1 MWRFTPELK
10 ICKEKA
16 IMADDK
22 LHILLVDDNPGDVE
36 IITRQLESEFPG
48 VEVEQTSAQ
57 EQFDRALEAG
67 RFNLVIT
74 DFRFQWSDG
83 LAVLRAV
90 KGRFPYRPVIMFT
103 ATGTQEVAVEAMK
116 SGLDDYIIKSTEHYA
131 RLLSSVREGLQRGE
145 TERRAADLQI
155 RLGHLHDWINLGV
168 FRAELGGRLLECNA
182 AFLRLLGAD
191 SLEAARDIF
200 AREFAADMV
209 IDKSPLEKSEMS
221 PAREVRVPFPDGE
234 RWFLVE
240 EVIVT
245 TASGQ
250 QMVDGMAEDITERKK
265 VDLQIQAALRE
276 KEALLRE
283 LFHRV
288 KNNLQ
293 VVSSLLNLQ
302 SESLTDEQAIEM
314 FRESRHR
321 IHSMALI
328 HERLYQAKDLAR
340 IDIEQYVHDLAS
352 ELFFA
357 YGVSAER
364 IGLDVDIN
372 TDGAIIDIEKAV
384 PVGLIINELLT
395 NALKYAFPGGRA
407 GKLTVQIEPVPGD
420 MLKLTV
426 ADDGVGLPAG
436 IDVNDPA
443 TLGLQLVSTLA
454 EQLRGSLD
462 ARSQPGATFTITFPK
477 Q

>member
-1 MWRFTPELK
+1 MV
-10 ICKEKA
+10 
-16 IMADDK
+16 DDN
-22 LHILLVDDNPGDVE
+22 LHILLIDDNQDDLE
-36 IITRQLESEFPG
+36 IITRQLEREFPG
-48 VEVEQTSAQ
+48 AEVEQANAP
-57 EQFDRALEAG
+57 EQFDRAVEAG
-67 RFNLVIT
+67 LFNLVIT
-74 DFRFQWSDG
+74 DFQLQWSDG

-90 KGRFPYRPVIMFT
+90 KKRFPHRPVIMFT

-116 SGLDDYIIKSTEHYA
+116 SGLDDYIIKSPKNYA
-131 RLLSSVREGLQRGE
+131 RLLTSVREALRRGE
-145 TERRAADLQI
+145 TERRGADLQV
-155 RLGHLHDWINLGV
+155 RLDHLLDWINLGV
-168 FRAELGGRLLECNA
+168 FRAEPGGGLLECNE

-191 SLEAARDIF
+191 SLEAVRDVF
-200 AREFAADMV
+200 AREFAAGMV
-209 IDKSPLEKSEMS
+209 MDKSPLDKSVMS
-221 PAREVRVPFPDGE
+221 PAREVRVPFPGGE

-250 QMVDGMAEDITERKK
+250 KMVDGMAEDITERKK

-302 SESLTDEQAIEM
+302 SESLTDEQAREM

-321 IHSMALI
+321 INSMALI

-340 IDIEQYVHDLAS
+340 INIEQYVHDLAS

-364 IGLDVDIN
+364 IRLAVDIN

-395 NALKYAFPGGRA
+395 NALKYAFPDGRA
-407 GKLTVQIEPVPGD
+407 GEMTVRIEPAPGD

-426 ADDGVGLPAG
+426 ADDGIGLPEG

-454 EQLRGSLD
+454 EQLRGSLE
-462 ARSQPGATFTITFPK
+462 ARPQPGVAFTITFPK

>member
-1 MWRFTPELK
+1 
-10 ICKEKA
+10 
-16 IMADDK
+16 MADEK
-22 LHILLVDDNPGDVE
+22 LHVLLVDDDPDDVE
-36 IITRQLESEFPG
+36 IITRQLEREFSG
-48 VEVEQTSAQ
+48 VEVEQAAAS

-74 DFRFQWSDG
+74 DFQLQWGDG
-83 LAVLRAV
+83 LAALRAV
-90 KGRFPYRPVIMFT
+90 KRRFPYRPVIMFT

-116 SGLDDYIIKSTEHYA
+116 SGLDDYIIKSPEHYA
-131 RLLSSVREGLQRGE
+131 RLLSSVREGLRRGE
-145 TERRAADLQI
+145 AERGADDLQV
-155 RLGHLHDWINLGV
+155 RLDHLLGRINLGV
-168 FRAELGGRLLECNA
+168 FRAEPGGRLLECNA
-182 AFLRLLGAD
+182 PFLRLLGAD
-191 SLEAARDIF
+191 SLEAAQDVF
-200 AREFAADMV
+200 AREFAAGMV
-209 IDKSPLEKSEMS
+209 TDKSPLDKSVMS
-221 PAREVRVPFPDGE
+221 PAREVRVPFPGGE

-250 QMVDGMAEDITERKK
+250 QMVDGLAEDITERKK

-276 KEALLRE
+276 KESLLRE

-293 VVSSLLNLQ
+293 VVSSLLSLQ
-302 SESLTDEQAIEM
+302 SEALTDEQAREM
-314 FRESRHR
+314 FREGRHR

-340 IDIEQYVHDLAS
+340 INIEQYVHDLAS

-364 IGLDVDIN
+364 VRLAVDIN

-384 PVGLIINELLT
+384 PLGLIINELLT
-395 NALKYAFPGGRA
+395 NALKYAFPDGRA
-407 GKLTVQIEPVPGD
+407 GKMTVRIESTPGN

-454 EQLRGSLD
+454 EQLRGSLE
-462 ARSQPGATFTITFPK
+462 ARPQPGAAFTITFPK

>member
-1 MWRFTPELK
+1 
-10 ICKEKA
+10 
-16 IMADDK
+16 MADEK
-22 LHILLVDDNPGDVE
+22 LHILLVYDDPDDME
-36 IITRQLESEFPG
+36 IIMRQLEREFPG
-48 VEVEQTSAQ
+48 IEVEQAAAP
-57 EQFDRALEAG
+57 EQFDRALETG

-74 DFRFQWSDG
+74 DFQLQWGDG
-83 LAVLRAV
+83 LAALRAV
-90 KGRFPYRPVIMFT
+90 KRRFPYRPVIIFT

-116 SGLDDYIIKSTEHYA
+116 SGLDDYIVKSPEHYA
-131 RLLSSVREGLQRGE
+131 RLLSSVREGLRRGE
-145 TERRAADLQI
+145 AERRANDLQV
-155 RLGHLHDWINLGV
+155 RLDHLLGRINLGV
-168 FRAELGGRLLECNA
+168 FRAEPGGRLLECNA
-182 AFLRLLGAD
+182 PFLRLLGAD
-191 SLEAARDIF
+191 SLEAAQDVF
-200 AREFAADMV
+200 AREFAAGMV
-209 IDKSPLEKSEMS
+209 TDKSPLDKSVMS
-221 PAREVRVPFPDGE
+221 PAREVRVPFPGGE

-250 QMVDGMAEDITERKK
+250 QMVDGLAEDITERKK

-276 KEALLRE
+276 KESLLRE

-293 VVSSLLNLQ
+293 VVSSLLSLQ
-302 SESLTDEQAIEM
+302 SEALTDEQAREM
-314 FRESRHR
+314 FREGRHR

-364 IGLDVDIN
+364 VRLAVDIN
-372 TDGAIIDIEKAV
+372 TDGAIVDIEKAV
-384 PVGLIINELLT
+384 PLGLIINELLT
-395 NALKYAFPGGRA
+395 NALKYAFPDGRA
-407 GKLTVQIEPVPGD
+407 GEMTVRIESAPGN

-454 EQLRGSLD
+454 EQLRGSLE
-462 ARSQPGATFTITFPK
+462 ARPQPGAAFTITFPK

>member
-1 MWRFTPELK
+1 
-10 ICKEKA
+10 
-16 IMADDK
+16 MAGEK
-22 LHILLVDDNPGDVE
+22 LHVLLVDDNADDVE
-36 IITRQLESEFPG
+36 IITRQLEREFPG
-48 VEVEQTSAQ
+48 VEVEQAGAP

-74 DFRFQWSDG
+74 DFQLQWGDG
-83 LAVLRAV
+83 LAALCAV

-116 SGLDDYIIKSTEHYA
+116 SGLDDYIVKSPEHYA
-131 RLLSSVREGLQRGE
+131 RLMSSARESLRRGE
-145 TERRAADLQI
+145 AERRAADSQVLLD
-155 RLGHLHDWINLGV
+155 RLLGWINLGV
-168 FRAELGGRLLECNA
+168 FRAGLDGRLLECNA
-182 AFLRLLGAD
+182 AFLRLLEAD
-191 SLEAARDIF
+191 SLDAARDVF
-200 AREFAADMV
+200 AREFAAGMV
-209 IDKSPLEKSEMS
+209 TDKSPLDKSVMS
-221 PAREVRVPFPDGE
+221 PAREVCVPFPGGE
-234 RWFLVE
+234 RWFLIE
-240 EVIVT
+240 EVVVT
-245 TASGQ
+245 AVGGERV
-250 QMVDGMAEDITERKK
+250 VDGVTEDITERKK

-302 SESLTDEQAIEM
+302 SESLTDEQAIQM

-328 HERLYQAKDLAR
+328 HERLYKAKDLAR
-340 IDIEQYVHDLAS
+340 INIEQYVHDLAS

-364 IGLDVDIN
+364 IRLEVDIN

-395 NALKYAFPGGRA
+395 NALKYAFPDERA
-407 GKLTVQIEPVPGD
+407 GKLTVQIEPAPGD

-426 ADDGVGLPAG
+426 ADDGVGLPPG
-436 IDVNDPA
+436 VDINEPA

-454 EQLRGSLD
+454 EQLRGSLE
-462 ARSQPGATFTITFPK
+462 ARARPGAAFTVTFPK

>member
-1 MWRFTPELK
+1 
-10 ICKEKA
+10 
-16 IMADDK
+16 MADDK
-22 LHILLVDDNPGDVE
+22 LHVLLVDDNSDDVE
-36 IITRQLESEFPG
+36 IITRQLEREFPG
-48 VEVEQTSAQ
+48 VEVEQASSP
-57 EQFDRALEAG
+57 EQLDSSLDAG

-74 DFRFQWSDG
+74 DFQLQWGDG
-83 LAVLRAV
+83 LAALRAI
-90 KGRFPYRPVIMFT
+90 KKRFPYRPVIMFT
-103 ATGTQEVAVEAMK
+103 AMGTQEVAVEAMK
-116 SGLDDYIIKSTEHYA
+116 SGSDDYIVKSPGNYA
-131 RLLSSVREGLQRGE
+131 RLMASARESLRRNE
-145 TERRAADLQI
+145 TERRDADWQM
-155 RLGHLHDWINLGV
+155 RLDHLLDWINLGV
-168 FRAELGGRLLECNA
+168 FRAEPGGRLLECNE
-182 AFLRLLGAD
+182 AFLRLLGAG
-191 SLEAARDIF
+191 SIEAAQDIF
-200 AREFAADMV
+200 AREFADGMV
-209 IDKSPLEKSEMS
+209 TDKSPVDKSVMS
-221 PAREVRVPFPDGE
+221 PAREVSVPFPGGQ

-240 EVIVT
+240 EVMVIN
-245 TASGQ
+245 ANGQ
-250 QMVDGMAEDITERKK
+250 QVVDGFAEDITERKK

-302 SESLTDEQAIEM
+302 SESLTDEQAREM

-357 YGVSAER
+357 YGVSPDR
-364 IGLDVDIN
+364 IRLDVDIN
-372 TDGAIIDIEKAV
+372 TNGAIIDIEKAV

-395 NALKYAFPGGRA
+395 NALKYAFPDGRA
-407 GKLTVQIEPVPGD
+407 GGLTVRIEPTPVD

-436 IDVNDPA
+436 IDVKEPA

-454 EQLRGSLD
+454 EQLRGSLE
-462 ARSQPGATFTITFPK
+462 ARPQPGAAFTLTFPK
-477 Q
+477 L

>member
-1 MWRFTPELK
+1 MKLLPFVLSL
-10 ICKEKA
+10 IA
-16 IMADDK
+16 GSADVISF
-22 LHILLVDDNPGDVE
+22 LGLGRLFVAHVTGNLILTAAHIVTGTAVSFAQLLSVPVFILALGLTRLLV
-36 IITRQLESEFPG
+36 
-48 VEVEQTSAQ
+48 
-57 EQFDRALEAG
+57 AG
-67 RFNLVIT
+67 L
-74 DFRFQWSDG
+74 
-83 LAVLRAV
+83 
-90 KGRFPYRPVIMFT
+90 
-103 ATGTQEVAVEAMK
+103 
-116 SGLDDYIIKSTEHYA
+116 
-131 RLLSSVREGLQRGE
+131 
-145 TERRAADLQI
+145 
-155 RLGHLHDWINLGV
+155 
-168 FRAELGGRLLECNA
+168 
-182 AFLRLLGAD
+182 
-191 SLEAARDIF
+191 
-200 AREFAADMV
+200 
-209 IDKSPLEKSEMS
+209 
-221 PAREVRVPFPDGE
+221 
-234 RWFLVE
+234 
-240 EVIVT
+240 
-245 TASGQ
+245 
-250 QMVDGMAEDITERKK
+250 AEDITERKK

-302 SESLTDEQAIEM
+302 SESLTDEQAREM
-314 FRESRHR
+314 FREGRHR

-340 IDIEQYVHDLAS
+340 IDIKQYVHDLAS

-364 IGLDVDIN
+364 IRLAVDVN

-384 PVGLIINELLT
+384 PLGLIINELLT
-395 NALKYAFPGGRA
+395 NALKYAFPDGRA
-407 GKLTVQIEPVPGD
+407 GEMTVRIEPAPGN

-454 EQLRGSLD
+454 EQLRGSLE
-462 ARSQPGATFTITFPK
+462 ARPQPGAAFTITFPK

>member
-1 MWRFTPELK
+1 
-10 ICKEKA
+10 
-16 IMADDK
+16 MADDE
-22 LHILLVDDNPGDVE
+22 LHVLLVYDNPDDAE
-36 IITRQLESEFPG
+36 IITRQLEREFPG
-48 VEVEQTSAQ
+48 VEVEEAEAQ
-57 EQFDRALEAG
+57 EQFDRALKAG

-74 DFRFQWSDG
+74 DFQLQWGDG
-83 LAVLRAV
+83 LAALRAV

-103 ATGTQEVAVEAMK
+103 ATGTQEVAVEAMR
-116 SGLDDYIIKSTEHYA
+116 SGLDDYIVKAPEHYA
-131 RLLSSVREGLQRGE
+131 RLLSSVRESLRRGE
-145 TERRAADLQI
+145 TGRRAADLQV
-155 RLGHLHDWINLGV
+155 RLDRLLGWINLGV
-168 FRAELGGRLLECNA
+168 FRAEPGGGLLECNG

-191 SLEAARDIF
+191 SLEAARDVF
-200 AREFAADMV
+200 AREFAAGMV
-209 IDKSPLEKSEMS
+209 TDKSPLDKSVMS
-221 PAREVRVPFPDGE
+221 PAREVRVTLPGGE

-240 EVIVT
+240 EVTV
-245 TASGQ
+245 AAADGRR
-250 QMVDGMAEDITERKK
+250 MVDGVTEDITERKK

-302 SESLTDEQAIEM
+302 SESLTDEQAVEM

-321 IHSMALI
+321 INSMALI
-328 HERLYQAKDLAR
+328 HERLYMAKDLAR
-340 IDIEQYVHDLAS
+340 INIEQYVHDLAS

-364 IGLDVDIN
+364 VRLEVDIN
-372 TDGAIIDIEKAV
+372 TDGAVMDIEKAV

-407 GKLTVQIEPVPGD
+407 GNLTVRIEPTPGD

-436 IDVNDPA
+436 IDVNDPV

-454 EQLRGSLD
+454 EQLRGGLE
-462 ARSQPGATFTITFPK
+462 ARPQPGAAFTVTFPK
-477 Q
+477 R

>member
-1 MWRFTPELK
+1 V
-10 ICKEKA
+10 
-16 IMADDK
+16 ADDK
-22 LHILLVDDNPGDVE
+22 LHILLVDDNQDDVE
-36 IITRQLESEFPG
+36 AITRQLEREFPG
-48 VEVEQTSAQ
+48 VEVEQISSQ
-57 EQFDRALEAG
+57 EQFDRALDAG

-74 DFRFQWSDG
+74 DFRLQWIDG

-90 KGRFPYRPVIMFT
+90 KRRFPHRPVIMFT
-103 ATGTQEVAVEAMK
+103 ATGTQEAAVEAMK
-116 SGLDDYIIKSTEHYA
+116 SRLDDYIVKSPEHQV
-131 RLLSSVREGLQRGE
+131 RLLSSVRESLQCSE
-145 TERRAADLQI
+145 TERHAADLQI
-155 RLGHLHDWINLGV
+155 RLDHLLGCINLGV
-168 FRAELGGRLLECNA
+168 FRAEPGGRLLECNE

-191 SLEAARDIF
+191 SVEAARDVF
-200 AREFAADMV
+200 AREFAVDMV
-209 IDKSPLEKSEMS
+209 IDKSPQDKSVMS
-221 PAREVRVPFPDGE
+221 PAREVRAPLPDGE

-240 EVIVT
+240 EVIVA

-250 QMVDGMAEDITERKK
+250 QMVDGVAEDITERKK
-265 VDLQIQAALRE
+265 VDLQVQAALRE

-314 FRESRHR
+314 FSESRHR

-340 IDIEQYVHDLAS
+340 IDIEQYVNDLAS

-357 YGVSAER
+357 YGVSSEQIR
-364 IGLDVDIN
+364 LDIDIN
-372 TDGAIIDIEKAV
+372 TDGAIMDIEKAV

-395 NALKYAFPGGRA
+395 NALKYAFPGERA
-407 GKLTVQIEPVPGD
+407 GKLTVRIEPLPGD

-454 EQLRGSLD
+454 EQLRGSLE
-462 ARSQPGATFTITFPK
+462 ARPQPGATFTITFPK

>member
-1 MWRFTPELK
+1 MP
-10 ICKEKA
+10 
-16 IMADDK
+16 DDK
-22 LHILLVDDNPGDVE
+22 LHILLVDDNPDDLE
-36 IITRQLESEFPG
+36 SITRQLEREFPG
-48 VEVEQTSAQ
+48 VKVEQASAP

-67 RFNLVIT
+67 QFKLVIT
-74 DFRFQWSDG
+74 DFRLQWIDG

-90 KGRFPYRPVIMFT
+90 KRRFPYHPVIMFT
-103 ATGTQEVAVEAMK
+103 ATGTQEVALEAMK
-116 SGLDDYIIKSTEHYA
+116 SGLDDYIIKSPEHYEQ
-131 RLLSSVREGLQRGE
+131 LISSVRDGLQRGE
-145 TERRAADLQI
+145 TERRGADLQI
-155 RLGHLHDWINLGV
+155 RLEHLLGWINLGV
-168 FRAELGGRLLECNA
+168 FRADSGGGLLECNA

-191 SLEAARDIF
+191 SLEAARDVF
-200 AREFAADMV
+200 AREFAVDMV
-209 IDKSPLEKSEMS
+209 IDNSPLEKSVMS
-221 PAREVRVPFPDGE
+221 PAREVRVPLPDGE

-250 QMVDGMAEDITERKK
+250 RMVDGVAEDITERKK
-265 VDLQIQAALRE
+265 VNLQIEAALRE

-340 IDIEQYVHDLAS
+340 INIEQYVHDLAS

-357 YGVSAER
+357 YGVSAEQ
-364 IGLDVDIN
+364 IGLVVEIN
-372 TDGAIIDIEKAV
+372 TDGAIMDIEKAV

-395 NALKYAFPGGRA
+395 NALKYAFPEGRA
-407 GKLTVQIEPVPGD
+407 GKLTVRIEPLPGD
-420 MLKLTV
+420 MLKMTV
-426 ADDGVGLPAG
+426 ADDGVGLPPG

-454 EQLRGSLD
+454 EQLRGRLE
-462 ARSQPGATFTITFPK
+462 ARSQSGTAFSITFPK
-477 Q
+477 E

>member
-1 MWRFTPELK
+1 
-10 ICKEKA
+10 
-16 IMADDK
+16 MADEK
-22 LHILLVDDNPGDVE
+22 LHVLLVDDDPDDVE
-36 IITRQLESEFPG
+36 IITRQLEREFSG
-48 VEVEQTSAQ
+48 VEVEQAAAS

-74 DFRFQWSDG
+74 DFQLQWGDG
-83 LAVLRAV
+83 LAALRAV
-90 KGRFPYRPVIMFT
+90 KRRFPYRPVIMFT

-116 SGLDDYIIKSTEHYA
+116 LGLDDYIVKSPEHYV
-131 RLLSSVREGLQRGE
+131 RLLSSVREGLRRGE
-145 TERRAADLQI
+145 AERRGSDLQL
-155 RLGHLHDWINLGV
+155 RLDHLLGRINLGV
-168 FRAELGGRLLECNA
+168 FRAEPGGRLLECNA
-182 AFLRLLGAD
+182 PFLRLLGVD
-191 SLEAARDIF
+191 SLEVAQDIF
-200 AREFAADMV
+200 AREFAAGMV
-209 IDKSPLEKSEMS
+209 TDKSPLDKSVMS
-221 PAREVRVPFPDGE
+221 PAREVRVPFPGGE

-245 TASGQ
+245 TASGL
-250 QMVDGMAEDITERKK
+250 QMVDGLAEDITERKK

-302 SESLTDEQAIEM
+302 SEALTDEQAREM
-314 FRESRHR
+314 FREGRHR

-340 IDIEQYVHDLAS
+340 IDIKQYVHDLAS

-364 IGLDVDIN
+364 IRLAVDVN

-384 PVGLIINELLT
+384 PLGLIINELLT
-395 NALKYAFPGGRA
+395 NALKYAFPDGRA
-407 GKLTVQIEPVPGD
+407 GEMTVRIEPAPGN

-454 EQLRGSLD
+454 EQLRGSLE
-462 ARSQPGATFTITFPK
+462 ARPQPGATFTITFPK

>member
-1 MWRFTPELK
+1 
-10 ICKEKA
+10 
-16 IMADDK
+16 MADDK
-22 LHILLVDDNPGDVE
+22 LHILLVDDNPDDVE
-36 IITRQLESEFPG
+36 SITRQLEREFPG
-48 VEVEQTSAQ
+48 VEIERASAP
-57 EQFDRALEAG
+57 EQFNRAMEAG
-67 RFNLVIT
+67 RFDLIIT
-74 DFRFQWSDG
+74 DFQLQWSDG
-83 LAVLRAV
+83 LAALRAV
-90 KGRFPYRPVIMFT
+90 KRRFPYRPVIMFT

-116 SGLDDYIIKSTEHYA
+116 SGLDDYIVKSPEHYA
-131 RLLSSVREGLQRGE
+131 RLLSSVREGLRRGE
-145 TERRAADLQI
+145 AERRADDLQV
-155 RLGHLHDWINLGV
+155 RLDHLLGRINLGV
-168 FRAELGGRLLECNA
+168 FRAEPGGRLLECNA
-182 AFLRLLGAD
+182 PFLRLLEVD
-191 SLEAARDIF
+191 SIEAAQDVF
-200 AREFAADMV
+200 AREFAAGMV
-209 IDKSPLEKSEMS
+209 TDKSPLDKSVMS
-221 PAREVRVPFPDGE
+221 PAREVRVPFPGGE

-250 QMVDGMAEDITERKK
+250 QMVDGLAEDITERKK

-302 SESLTDEQAIEM
+302 SESLTDEQAREM
-314 FRESRHR
+314 FREGRHR

-340 IDIEQYVHDLAS
+340 IDIKQYVHDLAS

-364 IGLDVDIN
+364 IRLAVDVN

-384 PVGLIINELLT
+384 PLGLIINELLT
-395 NALKYAFPGGRA
+395 NALKYAFPDGRA
-407 GKLTVQIEPVPGD
+407 GEMTVRIEPAPGN

-454 EQLRGSLD
+454 EQLRGSLE
-462 ARSQPGATFTITFPK
+462 ARPQPGAAFTITFPK

>member
-1 MWRFTPELK
+1 
-10 ICKEKA
+10 
-16 IMADDK
+16 MADDK
-22 LHILLVDDNPGDVE
+22 LHVLLVDDNPDDVE
-36 IITRQLESEFPG
+36 IITRQLEREFPV
-48 VEVEQTSAQ
+48 VEVEQAGSP
-57 EQFDRALEAG
+57 EQFDRAIEAG
-67 RFNLVIT
+67 RFNIVIT
-74 DFRFQWSDG
+74 DFQLQWGDG
-83 LAVLRAV
+83 LAALRAV
-90 KGRFPYRPVIMFT
+90 KRRFPYRPVIMFT

-116 SGLDDYIIKSTEHYA
+116 SGLDDYIVKSSEHYA
-131 RLLSSVREGLQRGE
+131 RLMSSVREGLRRGE
-145 TERRAADLQI
+145 AERRAADLQV
-155 RLGHLHDWINLGV
+155 RLDYLLGWINLGV
-168 FRAELGGRLLECNA
+168 FRTEPGGKLLECNA
-182 AFLRLLGAD
+182 AFLRLLGED
-191 SLEAARDIF
+191 SLEAARDVF
-200 AREFAADMV
+200 AREFAAGMV
-209 IDKSPLEKSEMS
+209 TDKSPLDKSVMS

-250 QMVDGMAEDITERKK
+250 RVVDGLAEDITERKK

-328 HERLYQAKDLAR
+328 HERLYLAKDLTR
-340 IDIEQYVHDLAS
+340 INIEQYVHDLAS

-364 IGLDVDIN
+364 VRLDVDIN
-372 TDGAIIDIEKAV
+372 TDGSVIDIEKAV
-384 PVGLIINELLT
+384 PAGLIINELLT
-395 NALKYAFPGGRA
+395 NALKYAFPNGRA
-407 GKLTVQIEPVPGD
+407 GKLLVRIEPVPGD

-436 IDVNDPA
+436 VDVNDPA

-454 EQLRGSLD
+454 EQLRGSLE
-462 ARSQPGATFTITFPK
+462 ARPQPGAAFTVTFPK

>member
-1 MWRFTPELK
+1 
-10 ICKEKA
+10 
-16 IMADDK
+16 MADEK
-22 LHILLVDDNPGDVE
+22 LHILLVYDDPDDME
-36 IITRQLESEFPG
+36 IITRQLEREFPG
-48 VEVEQTSAQ
+48 IEVEQAAAP
-57 EQFDRALEAG
+57 EQFDRALETG

-74 DFRFQWSDG
+74 DFQLQWGDG
-83 LAVLRAV
+83 LAALRAV
-90 KGRFPYRPVIMFT
+90 KRRFPYRPVIIFT

-116 SGLDDYIIKSTEHYA
+116 SGLDDYIVKSPEHYA
-131 RLLSSVREGLQRGE
+131 RLLSSVREGLRRGE
-145 TERRAADLQI
+145 AERRANDLQV
-155 RLGHLHDWINLGV
+155 RLDHLLGRINLGV
-168 FRAELGGRLLECNA
+168 FRAEPGGRLLECNA
-182 AFLRLLGAD
+182 PFLRLLGAD
-191 SLEAARDIF
+191 SLEAAQDVF
-200 AREFAADMV
+200 AREFAAGMV
-209 IDKSPLEKSEMS
+209 TDKSPLDKSVMS
-221 PAREVRVPFPDGE
+221 PAREVRVPFPGGE

-250 QMVDGMAEDITERKK
+250 QMVDGLAEDITERKK

-276 KEALLRE
+276 KESLLRE

-293 VVSSLLNLQ
+293 VVSSLLSLQ
-302 SESLTDEQAIEM
+302 SEALTDEQAREM
-314 FRESRHR
+314 FREGRHR

-357 YGVSAER
+357 YGVSSER
-364 IGLDVDIN
+364 VRLAVDIN
-372 TDGAIIDIEKAV
+372 TDGAIVDIEKAV
-384 PVGLIINELLT
+384 PLGLIINELLT
-395 NALKYAFPGGRA
+395 NALKYAFPDGRA
-407 GKLTVQIEPVPGD
+407 GEMTVRIESAPGN

-454 EQLRGSLD
+454 EQLRGSLE
-462 ARSQPGATFTITFPK
+462 ARPQLGAAFTITFPK